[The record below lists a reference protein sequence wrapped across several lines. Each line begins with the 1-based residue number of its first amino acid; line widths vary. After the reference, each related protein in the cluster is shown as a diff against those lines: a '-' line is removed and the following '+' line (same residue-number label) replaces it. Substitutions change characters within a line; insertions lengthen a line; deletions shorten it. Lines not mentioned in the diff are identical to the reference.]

1 MKQLIFII
9 TYLLININT
18 SIAQETL
25 SFENLNA
32 VLNYAEKNSTT
43 VKKNE
48 QQTLIA
54 KWQKISAK
62 TGLINFRMQ
71 TTFNMTDN
79 IELPITY
86 LPAEAFGGEPG
97 TFKEVTTG
105 QKYISNLNIIPQIDI
120 INPESWAKLKSANI
134 NYALTEINN
143 KIARKSL
150 FESIAASYY
159 NIVSLQDQITITE
172 KTLLTADSLL
182 SNMKNKYSKGIVR
195 LQDLN
200 DIKVSK
206 ILTRDKLQ
214 QLKTNLEK
222 QYYSLKILC
231 DIPEKTNL
239 IINEKPDYDII
250 LNNNP
255 QVQNQLKY
263 KQSLLN
269 AELAEA
275 EVKKA
280 KFMQLPVLSLISY
293 NAWQQNSNLQF
304 FDPARNWIYPKYIG
318 LKISLPF
325 PNISAF
331 TQTKTAKINKTI
343 SLQNV
348 EHTKIQNDTEN
359 KQLVLDYKK
368 AYSQFVSAKEIY
380 KLKEQNYYLM
390 LNQFNLSILPPDRL
404 LTAYNDMLISKL
416 NYSNALAEVLYS
428 KTKIDI
434 NNTIQ

>member
-1 MKQLIFII
+1 MKHLIFII
-9 TYLLININT
+9 TYFLLSINISN
-18 SIAQETL
+18 AQETL
-25 SFENLNA
+25 SFENLDA

-48 QQTLIA
+48 QQILIA

-71 TTFNMTDN
+71 TTLNMTDN
-79 IELPITY
+79 IELPVTY

-134 NYALTEINN
+134 NYELTEINN
-143 KIARKSL
+143 KIAKKTL
-150 FESIAASYY
+150 FESITASYY
-159 NIVSLQDQITITE
+159 NIVSLQEQIKITE

-182 SNMKNKYSKGIVR
+182 SNMQNKYNEGIVR
-195 LQDLN
+195 MQDLN
-200 DIKVSK
+200 DMKVNK

-214 QLKTNLEK
+214 QLKITLEK

-239 IINEKPDYDII
+239 IINEKPDYDITF
-250 LNNNP
+250 NDNP
-255 QVQNQLKY
+255 QTENRLKY

-269 AELAEA
+269 VELAEA

-304 FDPARNWIYPKYIG
+304 FDPDRNWIYPKYVG

-325 PNISAF
+325 PNITAF

-343 SLQNV
+343 SLQNA
-348 EHTKIQNDTEN
+348 EHAKIQNDTEN
-359 KQLVLDYKK
+359 KQLISDYKK
-368 AYSQFVSAKEIY
+368 AYSQFTSAKEIY
-380 KLKEQNYYLM
+380 KLKKENYNLI
-390 LNQFNLSILPPDRL
+390 LNQFNNSIIPPDRL
-404 LTAYNDMLISKL
+404 LTAYNDLLQSKL
-416 NYSNALAEVLYS
+416 NYSNALAEVLYAKS
-428 KTKIDI
+428 KIDI